1 MNNKVVFITGSA
13 KRLGAFTAR
22 RLHNAGFNVVL
33 HCNHSLTEAQELL
46 TELNNIR
53 ANSAKL
59 VQGDL
64 SELDSLE
71 NIAGAA
77 LSAFN
82 RLDVLINNA
91 SAFYPTPIGSITATD
106 WQNLVG
112 SNMQAPL
119 FISQYCCKAL
129 QEQNGVIINMVDIHA
144 QHPLKHHT
152 VYCMAKSALVT
163 MTKSLALE
171 LAPAVRVNGVAPGAI
186 LWPESEISE
195 LDKQEIL
202 KQIPAQRLGE
212 LNDIAQAIE
221 YLIEASYVTGQIIAV
236 DGGRS
241 ISSFSKA

>member
-13 KRLGAFTAR
+13 KRIGAYTAR
-22 RLHNAGFNVVL
+22 HLHNAGFNVVL
-33 HCNHSLTEAQELL
+33 HCNHSLEEAQELL
-46 TELNNIR
+46 VELNIKR

-64 SELDSLE
+64 SELASLE
-71 NIAGAA
+71 NIAEAA

-91 SAFYPTPIGSITATD
+91 SAFYPTPIGSITADD
-106 WQNLVG
+106 WQKLVG

-119 FISQYCCKAL
+119 FISQYCSKAL
-129 QEQNGVIINMVDIHA
+129 QQQNGVIINMVDIHA
-144 QHPLKHHT
+144 QQPLKHHT

-171 LAPAVRVNGVAPGAI
+171 LAPEVRVNGVAPGAI

-195 LDKQEIL
+195 LDKQDVL
-202 KQIPAQRLGE
+202 KQIPAQRLGG
-212 LNDIAQAIE
+212 LDDIAQAIE

>member
-13 KRLGAFTAR
+13 KRIGAYTAR
-22 RLHNAGFNVVL
+22 HLHNAGFNVVL
-33 HCNHSLTEAQELL
+33 HCNHSLEEAQELL
-46 TELNNIR
+46 VELNIKR

-64 SELDSLE
+64 SELASLE
-71 NIAGAA
+71 NIAEAA

-82 RLDVLINNA
+82 RLDALINNA

-106 WQNLVG
+106 WQKLVG

-129 QEQNGVIINMVDIHA
+129 QQQNGVIINMVDIHA
-144 QHPLKHHT
+144 QQPLKHHT

-171 LAPAVRVNGVAPGAI
+171 LAPEVRVNGVAPGAI

-195 LDKQEIL
+195 LDKQDVL
-202 KQIPAQRLGE
+202 KQIPAQRLGG
-212 LNDIAQAIE
+212 LDDIAQAIE

>member
-13 KRLGAFTAR
+13 KRLGAYTAR
-22 RLHNAGFNVVL
+22 RLHSRGFNVVL
-33 HCNHSLTEAQELL
+33 HYNHSQKEAQELL
-46 TELNNIR
+46 GELNNKR

-59 VQGDL
+59 IQGDL
-64 SELDSLE
+64 SELDNLQS
-71 NIAGAA
+71 IATAA

-91 SAFYPTPIGSITATD
+91 SAFYPTPIGSITASD
-106 WQNLVG
+106 WQKLVG

-119 FISQYCCKAL
+119 FLSQYCCKAL
-129 QEQNGVIINMVDIHA
+129 REQNGVIINMVDIHA

-171 LAPAVRVNGVAPGAI
+171 LAPQVRANGVAPGAI

-202 KQIPAQRLGE
+202 KQIPAQRLGA

-221 YLIEASYVTGQIIAV
+221 YLMEASYVTGQIIAV

>member
-13 KRLGAFTAR
+13 KRIGAYTAR
-22 RLHNAGFNVVL
+22 HLHNAGFNVVL
-33 HCNHSLTEAQELL
+33 HCNHSLEEAQELL
-46 TELNNIR
+46 VELNIKR

-64 SELDSLE
+64 SELASLE
-71 NIAGAA
+71 NIAEAA

-91 SAFYPTPIGSITATD
+91 SAFYPTPVGSITATD
-106 WQNLVG
+106 WQQLVG

-129 QEQNGVIINMVDIHA
+129 QQQNGVIINMVDIHA
-144 QHPLKHHT
+144 QQPLKHHT

-171 LAPAVRVNGVAPGAI
+171 LAPEVRVNGVAPGAI

-195 LDKQEIL
+195 LDKQDVL
-202 KQIPAQRLGE
+202 KQIPAQRLGA
-212 LNDIAQAIE
+212 LDDIAQAIE